1 MSWEIPSRRRKTV
14 TLTVRLDEQSEKEL
28 KEEAIGK
35 SLSVN
40 TLVSQ
45 IIAKYLEWDR
55 HMEKLDAITIPAD
68 ALARLSDRVDEESLA
83 DFARDLAKSRIN
95 LVRIWY
101 KEVTPENVLRFL
113 SFYFERNKTARIALS
128 KDERPQHVIG
138 FHRGGMKG
146 SIWFKHFVEA
156 MFKLSGKHIVV
167 EVQENQ
173 FSFVF
178 DGR

>member
-1 MSWEIPSRRRKTV
+1 
-14 TLTVRLDEQSEKEL
+14 
-28 KEEAIGK
+28 
-35 SLSVN
+35 
-40 TLVSQ
+40 
-45 IIAKYLEWDR
+45 
-55 HMEKLDAITIPAD
+55 MEKLDAITIPAD

-146 SIWFKHFVEA
+146 SNSSSGTTPSIQVILSQESVSANPIGYNSKHR
-156 MFKLSGKHIVV
+156 KLGYMGNGWPTNSASI
-167 EVQENQ
+167 
-173 FSFVF
+173 SPLT
-178 DGR
+178 